1 MKYCPNCGDYALYDD
16 DITVCPLCNKTL
28 RTYIFEEEEVRYQEV
43 NRPPTFEELQP
54 ERHEFRRTNGLYN
67 EYHGSIVSV
76 EHYHRIYP
84 FFIKVIRSLFLNEP
98 FQFGYL
104 TYYTNIII
112 EENRYDALPESQVSL
127 VYNGDIMGK
136 VYAGEEVDIRTKVI
150 NKNRIASI
158 RNSDSGQR
166 VRPAFSIPG
175 WMLWFTVLL
184 IPVIVPMII
193 SLGLAVLS
201 ALITPLCVLGILYV
215 IIKSF

>member
-1 MKYCPNCGDYALYDD
+1 MKYCPTCGEYALYDD
-16 DITVCPLCNKTL
+16 EITSCPLCNTTL
-28 RTYIFEEEEVRYQEV
+28 RPYIFEEEEVRYQDID
-43 NRPPTFEELQP
+43 RAPTFEEIRP
-54 ERHEFRRTNGLYN
+54 ERQEFRRTNGLYT

-112 EENRYDALPESQVSL
+112 EENRYDALPENQVSL
-127 VYNGDIMGK
+127 IYNGDIMGK
-136 VYAGEEVDIRTKVI
+136 VYAGEEVDIRTKII
-150 NKNRIASI
+150 NRNRIGSI
-158 RNSDSGQR
+158 RNSDNGRR

-175 WMLWFTVLL
+175 WMLWFGVLM
-184 IPVIVPMII
+184 IPVIIPLII
-193 SLGLAVLS
+193 SLGMAILS
-201 ALITPLCVLGILYV
+201 ALITPLCVLGVLYV